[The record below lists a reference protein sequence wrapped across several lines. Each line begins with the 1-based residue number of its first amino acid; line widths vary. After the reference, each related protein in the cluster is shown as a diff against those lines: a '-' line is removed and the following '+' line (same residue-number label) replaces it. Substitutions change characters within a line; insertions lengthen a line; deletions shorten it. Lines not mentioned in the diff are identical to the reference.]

1 MNYKYLSKYHHV
13 YRLSIGG
20 DMKAHLEKFPIAY
33 SNKHYIYII
42 VPGSDELVKVILEPA
57 MYEYR
62 AVFTEFSEEIAKRIS
77 IRFMERIKENCYG
90 PFACYFILDDISP
103 VEEFAKKLC
112 AHDLRKA
119 YLEKEIQDLTRRKE
133 TWHRNKEKA
142 EYEIANL
149 TLTLEKLEE
158 NKNLDGTLPEG
169 VTLG

>member
-20 DMKAHLEKFPIAY
+20 GTKAHLEKFPIAY

-42 VPGSDELVKVILEPA
+42 VPGSDELVKVILGPA
-57 MYEYR
+57 MYEHR

-77 IRFMERIKENCYG
+77 IRIMERIKENCYG
-90 PFACYFILDDISP
+90 PLECYFILDDISP
-103 VEEFAKKLC
+103 VEEFAKRLC
-112 AHDLRKA
+112 VHDLRKA

-133 TWHRNKEKA
+133 MWNRNKEKA

-158 NKNLDGTLPEG
+158 NN
-169 VTLG
+169 